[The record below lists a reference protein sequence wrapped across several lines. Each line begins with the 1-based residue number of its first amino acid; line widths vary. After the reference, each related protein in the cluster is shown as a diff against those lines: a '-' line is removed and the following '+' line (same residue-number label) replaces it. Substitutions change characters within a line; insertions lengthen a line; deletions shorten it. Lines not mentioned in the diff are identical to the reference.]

1 MISHAL
7 TIVANEIQRHFS
19 DTYGI
24 PTDPIVVAPGNI
36 AEGIGTGN
44 GSGGVARDNLIL
56 SVVNLREE
64 KTLKN
69 LPHAVRNDATLRVTY
84 ENPPI
89 YLNLTTLLTATHKDY
104 NNALLVLSRALR
116 FFQSSA
122 VFTQATVAPAS
133 LTQNA
138 PTNVLD
144 RLAEF
149 KLIFDLYS
157 PSLEEVNH
165 MWGTLGGKQYP
176 FALFNLR
183 LVDLKFRAVQ
193 GESGV
198 ITDIVRDLQNYSGAS

>member
-7 TIVANEIQRHFS
+7 TIVANELQRHFGEA
-19 DTYGI
+19 YGV
-24 PTDPIVVAPGNI
+24 PTTTSVVAPGNI
-36 AEGIGTGN
+36 AEGVGTGN
-44 GSGGVARDNLIL
+44 GSGGVARETLIL
-56 SVVNLREE
+56 SVVNLGEE
-64 KTLKN
+64 KALKN
-69 LPHAVRNDATLRVTY
+69 LPNMVRNDTTLRVTY

-89 YLNLTTLLTATHKDY
+89 YLNLTTLLTATHAGY

-116 FFQSSA
+116 FFQSNS
-122 VFTQATVAPAS
+122 VFTHESVAPAS

-144 RLAEF
+144 RLSEF

-176 FALFNLR
+176 FALFNVR

-193 GESGV
+193 AEAGLITEVVQNFHGLDGV
-198 ITDIVRDLQNYSGAS
+198 S